1 MAYNF
6 LIKRPYLNIYYKH
19 TTIRDVFDFVI
30 SSIIP
35 NDEQNPIIYDVM
47 MMYQYKASWW
57 CHHLGDLNSRLLTY
71 TIRNIKPMDSKF

>member
-47 MMYQYKASWW
+47 MMMMSS
-57 CHHLGDLNSRLLTY
+57 SRRLEFATSYLY
-71 TIRNIKPMDSKF
+71 N